1 MKSMEAG
8 GVALAEP
15 LTSEDPREVAGYQ
28 IRARLGAGG
37 MGRVYLAFTRGGRA
51 VAIKVVR
58 AEFGEEEEFRDRFR
72 QEVVA
77 AQRVHGMYAAQVLDA
92 DPDAPQPWLATAYVP
107 GLSLQQAVTDY
118 GPLPADTV
126 FLLVAGIAEAL
137 QAIHAAGI
145 VHRDLKP
152 SNVIL
157 AADGPRV
164 IDFGVARSVAA
175 PALTRGGALVGSPPF
190 MAPEQARGHPVTSAV
205 DVFALGSLAAFAI
218 TGRLP
223 FGAGSPV
230 AVLYRVLNETPDL
243 RGCPPDLQP
252 LIERCLAKD
261 PAQRPQPAEI
271 IDTCQARMV
280 DGALAFDG
288 SWLPAA
294 VSVVAAAPLA
304 SLAPGKGSEPDDAT
318 STDPSFSGQYSSA
331 GALVADTYSGVVRD
345 PPERPAGIV
354 PISASTSP
362 AVGVPRDGRP
372 DASRRTMIRRSAAV
386 FGLVAAIIAGVV
398 LLPGAAN
405 TGFRQHRPQ
414 AVGRYGLT
422 SPPLSGRA
430 SQPARKRRRSRPTAT
445 VAAPRPARSGTGA
458 ASGLSPSAPPASA
471 SPSASASPPASA
483 SPSPAPAPTGRAA
496 FGGAWN
502 GTVSQPTWTVTSWTV
517 ELVIPAAGR
526 QGSYS
531 APSLGCSGTLAV
543 KSYTATT
550 MLVRAKTTSGV
561 NSGCVSKA
569 KLTLALS
576 GPAELSMTWVPVGHG
591 HKMTG
596 AATLVGG

>member
-1 MKSMEAG
+1 VEAG
-8 GVALAEP
+8 GVALVEP

-72 QEVVA
+72 REVVA

-118 GPLPADTV
+118 GPLPLDSV

-137 QAIHAAGI
+137 QAIHAVGI

-190 MAPEQARGHPVTSAV
+190 MAPEQARGQPVTPAV
-205 DVFALGSLAAFAI
+205 DVFALGSLAAYAI

-223 FGAGSPV
+223 FGVGSPV

-243 RGCPPDLQP
+243 RSCPTDLRP

-261 PAQRPQPAEI
+261 PAQRPQPDEL
-271 IDTCQARMV
+271 IDTCQARMI

-294 VSVVAAAPLA
+294 VSAVAAAPLA
-304 SLAPGKGSEPDDAT
+304 SPVPGKGSEADDAIR
-318 STDPSFSGQYSSA
+318 TDPSLSGQYSSA
-331 GALVADTYSGVVRD
+331 GALGADTYSGVVRD
-345 PPERPAGIV
+345 PPERPAADV
-354 PISASTSP
+354 PSSASTSP
-362 AVGVPRDGRP
+362 AGGPPRSDRRG
-372 DASRRTMIRRSAAV
+372 ASRKTTIRRSAAV
-386 FGLVAAIIAGVV
+386 FGLAAAVLAGVV
-398 LLPGAAN
+398 LLPGAAKLG
-405 TGFRQHRPQ
+405 TGPDHPQ
-414 AVGRYGLT
+414 AVGRYGPT
-422 SPPLSGRA
+422 SPPLSGRTGR
-430 SQPARKRRRSRPTAT
+430 SARKRRRSTPAAT

-458 ASGLSPSAPPASA
+458 ASGLSPSATAPASA
-471 SPSASASPPASA
+471 SPSPSASPPASA
-483 SPSPAPAPTGRAA
+483 SSSPPPAPTGRAA
-496 FGGAWN
+496 FGGTWS
-502 GTVSQPTWTVTSWTV
+502 GTVSQPTWTVPSWTV

-526 QGSYS
+526 TGSYS

-543 KSYTATT
+543 KSYTATS
-550 MLVRAKTTSGV
+550 MLVRAKTTSAV
-561 NSGCVSKA
+561 NSGCVAKA
-569 KLTLALS
+569 KLTLDLS

-591 HKMTG
+591 HKKTG
-596 AATLVGG
+596 AATLADG